1 MLKKINF
8 ISLYC
13 VSTLVFAQ
21 PASLDADFALQV
33 PLIQFGSGVNTH
45 YFWANLEHQ
54 KQANNPLTFIVTAYG
69 ELELE
74 SVPPNLYELVNVT
87 EGDGPV
93 ITDITATGAR
103 LHFVSTVPLA
113 CSVMYGT
120 SLEFGAIATD
130 SSMNGGA
137 ITEHNPILSGL
148 TPDSTY
154 FYRVQGS
161 DAQGRLYWSPVASFN
176 TLSASAA
183 ADANLLSLIN
193 GAYVA
198 SVSSN
203 YGGGASNQ
211 ASWGANSALD
221 DSSATAWSSAGDG
234 DQAFIEVALAKSTW
248 INSVQVWSRS
258 MADGSARILSFN
270 LVLDN
275 EVVLGPFELPD
286 TQQAHVFAINK
297 NTSRLRLEVI
307 SSTGGNTG
315 LIEFSAY

>member
-1 MLKKINF
+1 MLKKINV

-21 PASLDADFALQV
+21 PASLDAEFALQI
-33 PLIQFGSGVNTH
+33 PLIEFGSGADTH
-45 YFWANLEHQ
+45 YYWANLEQQ
-54 KQANNPLTFIVTAYG
+54 KQANNPLTFTVTTYG
-69 ELELE
+69 ELQPE
-74 SVPPNLYELVNVT
+74 SVPPNLYQLANVT

-93 ITDITATGAR
+93 ITDITATNAR

-120 SLEFGAIATD
+120 SLEFGSIATD

-148 TPDSTY
+148 NPDSTY

-183 ADANLLSLIN
+183 ADANLLSLNN

-203 YGGGASNQ
+203 YGGGSNQ
-211 ASWGANSALD
+211 ANWGANSALD

-258 MADGSARILSFN
+258 MADGSAKILSFN
-270 LVLDN
+270 LILDN
-275 EVVLGPFELPD
+275 DAVLGPFELPD
-286 TQQAHVFAINK
+286 TQQAYTFALNK
-297 NTSRLRLEVI
+297 STSSLRLEVV